1 MTKKNSK
8 QAQKDIHAMRLL
20 IERKAR
26 EKKELR
32 AMKTKAKM
40 DTGEKEKKTRTKR
53 KRLIM
58 KRGAIKIKGS
68 ASKPEGKKMILK

>member
-8 QAQKDIHAMRLL
+8 QAQKDIHALRLE

-40 DTGEKEKKTRTKR
+40 DTGEKKTRTKR